1 MKTITLA
8 FFLFLL
14 LNSCASKKE
23 MSRDIEF
30 RIIDKFIADNSFIT
44 LEIRNKTASNY
55 YLPIINSPESEKW
68 KYILSSDQNRFFL
81 FIRLGTTL

>member
-8 FFLFLL
+8 SFLFLL

-30 RIIDKFIADNSFIT
+30 TITDKSIADNSFIN
-44 LEIRNKTASNY
+44 LQISNKTASNY

-68 KYILSSDQNRFFL
+68 KYELSSD
-81 FIRLGTTL
+81 